1 MERLGE
7 AGVDEALLIARSQQ
21 GDTDAFNRLVAQYHR
36 QVFNLA
42 YRMLGDRAAA
52 EDATQETFLSAF
64 QKLGSFRA
72 GNFRAW
78 LLRIAVNACRDYL
91 RSGHHRKTLSLEGL
105 AEEDPTTPFPSNDEA
120 PEDYALRRELRD
132 AIAQGLKTLPPDQ
145 RLAILLVDV
154 QGLSYEEAAQVMGVP
169 MGTVKSRLSRA
180 RLAMRSYLLAHKELL
195 PASLRFL

>member
-1 MERLGE
+1 M
-7 AGVDEALLIARSQQ
+7 DEALLIANSAK
-21 GDTDAFNRLVAQYHR
+21 GDAEAFNRLVAHYQG

-52 EDATQETFLSAF
+52 EDVTQETFLSAF
-64 QKLGSFRA
+64 RNIASFQA

-105 AEEDPTTPFPSNDEA
+105 AEEDPSLAFTSNDEA
-120 PEDYALRRELRD
+120 PEEYALRRELRE
-132 AIAQGLKTLPPDQ
+132 AIAQGLKALPHDQ

-154 QGLSYEEAAQVMGVP
+154 QGLSYEEAAQAMSVP
-169 MGTVKSRLSRA
+169 IGTVKSRLSRA
-180 RLAMRSYLLAHKELL
+180 RLAMRTFLLSKKELL
-195 PASLRFL
+195 PASLRFQL